1 MFISQL
7 GANISPLGIYFGVRV
22 LYLMIDQHLV
32 RRGRNPYPLLYNS
45 LSKNEKIIAKNN
57 KIILL
62 SMIFSLF
69 TSIFLFFDA
78 FLIIQFFAENQ
89 RLIFDE
95 KMDNQTSVK
104 TKNMIKKKK
113 NHQKNNKY
121 VQTNDKMLQ
130 KRKIYKT

>member
-1 MFISQL
+1 M
-7 GANISPLGIYFGVRV
+7 
-22 LYLMIDQHLV
+22 M
-32 RRGRNPYPLLYNS
+32 
-45 LSKNEKIIAKNN
+45 KNN
-57 KIILL
+57 KIILF

-95 KMDNQTSVK
+95 KMDNQKSVK
-104 TKNMIKKKK
+104 NKNMIKKIGNHTK
-113 NHQKNNKY
+113 NNNKY
-121 VQTNDKMLQ
+121 DQNNNKMSQ